1 MDSFIKIFTY
11 FAALHALVFPSG
23 NAISNLVRCI
33 SGRSQQWLIKMGVV
47 GGRSLFCCNL
57 SMQIN
62 IFDGFQRSY
71 YLWKVWTRR
80 PLCLVLALNKQ
91 TTNSSDGT
99 WLWLV
104 FTCTQNK
111 KKKTF
116 WSGAERFWVAFMAE
130 NPNSRPVITTASS
143 SYLECGNSSTRTP
156 WYDKESMLSVPYYLI
171 LVEVVSKLYFVFIKT
186 RLELY

>member
-91 TTNSSDGT
+91 ITNSSDGT

-111 KKKTF
+111 KKNFLEWGRKILGRIHGGESKLSTCNNHREQF
-116 WSGAERFWVAFMAE
+116 LPGMREFKHKDPVVRQRVHAERALLPHPCWSCE
-130 NPNSRPVITTASS
+130 
-143 SYLECGNSSTRTP
+143 
-156 WYDKESMLSVPYYLI
+156 
-171 LVEVVSKLYFVFIKT
+171 
-186 RLELY
+186 